1 LYNILVPSHS
11 GCVIGHRCHFY
22 VKSIGLTLDDILRD
36 EIRPNTTLNNQ
47 SFSIKMSAALTIII
61 LVGGLINS
69 VFSFIT
75 FKNKHLRQVG
85 CGMYLLAS
93 SITSLLTISLFTV
106 KFWFVVLT
114 QMSVSVSVS
123 VLHGGCVSIEP
134 VLKLF
139 LYFDAWLNACVA
151 VERAVNVSKGVHFDK
166 TKSKRIARWM
176 IIILPLCIMGTIIH
190 EPLYRGLFAYETEI
204 DRVDENRTEKN
215 WTNVL
220 KPGESWEDLIKSEE
234 NSTYINKTDEGMI
247 QRHVWCVT
255 AYSRSI
261 QDYNTAILLFHLVGP
276 FIANLFSALLIIF
289 RAARQRSAARS
300 GQNFKEH
307 VREQLSEHKQL
318 LISPVILL
326 VLSLPRLIIALL
338 PACVQ
343 TSSNSWLYLSAYLVS
358 FIPSMLVFIIFV
370 IPSELYRKTFKESIS
385 SWHRLTRQ

>member
-1 LYNILVPSHS
+1 LFNILVPIRS
-11 GCVIGHRCHFY
+11 GCVVGHRCHFY

-61 LVGGLINS
+61 FVGGLINS
-69 VFSFIT
+69 VFSFLT

-134 VLKLF
+134 ILKLF

-151 VERAVNVSKGVHFDK
+151 VERAVNVSKGVHFDR

-176 IIILPLCIMGTIIH
+176 IIILPLCIMSTIIH
-190 EPLYRGLFAYETEI
+190 EPLYRGLFEYETEI
-204 DRVDENRTEKN
+204 DRADVNRTEQYLLNELETGKN
-215 WTNVL
+215 WTNA
-220 KPGESWEDLIKSEE
+220 S
-234 NSTYINKTDEGMI
+234 KTDEGMI

-261 QDYNTAILLFHLVGP
+261 QDYNTTILFFHLVGP
-276 FIANLFSALLIIF
+276 FIANLFSALFIIF
-289 RAARQRSAARS
+289 GAARQRSIARIS
-300 GQNFKEH
+300 QSYKEH

-326 VLSLPRLIIALL
+326 VLSLPRLIISLL
-338 PACVQ
+338 SGCVQ
-343 TSSNSWLYLSAYLVS
+343 ASSNSWLYLSAFFIS
-358 FIPSMLVFIIFV
+358 FTPSMLVFVIFV

-385 SWHRLTRQ
+385 SWR